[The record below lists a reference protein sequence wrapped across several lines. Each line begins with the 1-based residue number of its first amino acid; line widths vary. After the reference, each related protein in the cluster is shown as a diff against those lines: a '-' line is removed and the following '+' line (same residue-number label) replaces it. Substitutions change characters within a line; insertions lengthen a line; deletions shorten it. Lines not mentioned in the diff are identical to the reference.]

1 MLNILHQQHFVDD
14 GWTPAEIDQAVK
26 DYGVRSVSQREAI
39 ALLGY
44 SNNVTSGI
52 WFPFGS
58 GFGQLRL
65 DSPGLGMPKYLSP
78 RKGIA
83 KPCIWV
89 PSGCQVSDLAA
100 VTEGWKDAFLATI
113 RGGKPVGAIAGVTHV
128 PSILPQGLGLTL
140 VFDSDG
146 LRNANVAQALIKGG
160 LHLKGK
166 IALIPEDAGDKAGFT
181 EFFSSGYDQGGFNNL
196 LANAQA
202 PRQFLLD
209 WLDYLSRAPLPKHCE
224 TLTQLYKKLWQLT
237 WHLDRNCPELRS
249 RVEAFCLAHSKEND
263 AKLKKPDVQFLRR
276 LALQPFRDAERQQW
290 LAARKAEARDA
301 LTGSWPVTN
310 CFDEAL
316 TFGRKGISLPPAGK
330 LAALMESHWND
341 QLKYRLDF
349 SSFYTYKQGRWER
362 VSDREVKELVQ
373 RELDAAGAAG
383 EYGQAAVD
391 STVNLFSQR
400 VSVRSW
406 PKSYGLIPFQN
417 GVLRIADNTLLDH
430 SPAYGFTWQLP
441 YDYVPGATCD
451 PVLDWLKATC
461 NGDELVVQLLRACIK
476 AMVLGR
482 TDFQRYLELIGPG
495 GTGKGTLIRLIQALL
510 GRSNTVSTSLSRIA
524 SSRFETA
531 RFMGKRLIFIPDADY
546 NPTAVDVL
554 KQMTGED
561 YIPWERKG
569 ENADYTDG
577 FTLEG
582 WVMVATNKETI
593 ASDRTNALFRRR
605 IPVYFTQVVP
615 EDERRSL
622 LDFAPDGGLRGELA
636 PFLPGVFNWVMAMPD
651 ELMEAYIKNPQAKV
665 EAMAQFQADSLLN
678 TDSLAQW
685 VNEWIVYEPGAWT
698 KTGDKNNSSRIC
710 LYPNYIKYCDAVGVK
725 PISMQNFSIALE
737 NLLQKTLGL
746 DVKRKR
752 ADSRS
757 GNGLTNIRLVQTTLV
772 QPDPDDSTAS
782 PTEVIDEPI
791 PCTVEAALKGRAGT
805 VTAADIGSSQP
816 PPPSPPPILYP
827 APTALRTLTANADT
841 LEDW

>member
-1 MLNILHQQHFVDD
+1 M
-14 GWTPAEIDQAVK
+14 
-26 DYGVRSVSQREAI
+26 
-39 ALLGY
+39 
-44 SNNVTSGI
+44 
-52 WFPFGS
+52 
-58 GFGQLRL
+58 
-65 DSPGLGMPKYLSP
+65 
-78 RKGIA
+78 
-83 KPCIWV
+83 
-89 PSGCQVSDLAA
+89 
-100 VTEGWKDAFLATI
+100 
-113 RGGKPVGAIAGVTHV
+113 
-128 PSILPQGLGLTL
+128 
-140 VFDSDG
+140 
-146 LRNANVAQALIKGG
+146 
-160 LHLKGK
+160 
-166 IALIPEDAGDKAGFT
+166 
-181 EFFSSGYDQGGFNNL
+181 
-196 LANAQA
+196 
-202 PRQFLLD
+202 
-209 WLDYLSRAPLPKHCE
+209 
-224 TLTQLYKKLWQLT
+224 
-237 WHLDRNCPELRS
+237 
-249 RVEAFCLAHSKEND
+249 
-263 AKLKKPDVQFLRR
+263 
-276 LALQPFRDAERQQW
+276 
-290 LAARKAEARDA
+290 
-301 LTGSWPVTN
+301 
-310 CFDEAL
+310 
-316 TFGRKGISLPPAGK
+316 
-330 LAALMESHWND
+330 
-341 QLKYRLDF
+341 
-349 SSFYTYKQGRWER
+349 
-362 VSDREVKELVQ
+362 
-373 RELDAAGAAG
+373 
-383 EYGQAAVD
+383 
-391 STVNLFSQR
+391 
-400 VSVRSW
+400 
-406 PKSYGLIPFQN
+406 
-417 GVLRIADNTLLDH
+417 
-430 SPAYGFTWQLP
+430 
-441 YDYVPGATCD
+441 
-451 PVLDWLKATC
+451 
-461 NGDELVVQLLRACIK
+461 LRACIK

-622 LDFAPDGGLRGELA
+622 LDFAPDGGMRGELA

-757 GNGLTNIRLVQTTLV
+757 GSGLTNIRLVQTTLV
-772 QPDPDDSTAS
+772 QPDPDNSTAS

-805 VTAADIGSSQP
+805 VTAADIGSSQSP
-816 PPPSPPPILYP
+816 PPPILYP
-827 APTALRTLTANADT
+827 APTALRTLTANADA